1 MRPEEKGLKK
11 GTFKT
16 RRVEKRLDEIKQ
28 NEMREDGKD
37 ETIRRK
43 EAR

>member
-16 RRVEKRLDEIKQ
+16 RGVERRLDEIKL
-28 NEMREDGKD
+28 NEIREDVNY
-37 ETIRRK
+37 ETIGRE

>member
-11 GTFKT
+11 GRFKT
-16 RRVEKRLDEIKQ
+16 RRSVKGLDEIKQ

>member
-16 RRVEKRLDEIKQ
+16 RRVEMRLDEIKQ
-28 NEMREDGKD
+28 NKIREDEKD
-37 ETIRRK
+37 ETIGRE